1 MPQLGRGSVG
11 WLVAASISWVEARG
25 AQDSTHKKLLGA
37 DRGNPGLEGLLNLGE
52 ANPPCG

>member
-25 AQDSTHKKLLGA
+25 ADKDSTTQDSTHKKL
-37 DRGNPGLEGLLNLGE
+37 PGPKCKYQIEEILVWKGS
-52 ANPPCG
+52 